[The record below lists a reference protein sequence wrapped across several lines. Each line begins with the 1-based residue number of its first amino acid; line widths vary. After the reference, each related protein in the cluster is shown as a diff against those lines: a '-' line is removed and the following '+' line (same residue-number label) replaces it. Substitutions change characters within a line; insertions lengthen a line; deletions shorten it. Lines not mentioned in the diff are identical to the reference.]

1 MNQEDKKSAIDF
13 LDLMLSG
20 RSIYRWVYT
29 KEINYTPDERY
40 EKYGI
45 YNEEY
50 YTT

>member
-29 KEINYTPDERY
+29 KEIDYTPDERY